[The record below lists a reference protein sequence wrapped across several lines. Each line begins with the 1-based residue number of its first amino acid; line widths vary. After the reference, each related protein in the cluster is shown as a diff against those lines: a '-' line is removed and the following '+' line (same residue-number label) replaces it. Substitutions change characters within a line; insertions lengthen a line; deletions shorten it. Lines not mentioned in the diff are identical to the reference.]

1 MQRGAARDN
10 GVGKNC
16 RHEIGS
22 LLRGAWRVGSRVGWE
37 VDRAWTHE
45 GSMRRPGK
53 HSRVLMDSLDSP
65 YLISDR

>member
-1 MQRGAARDN
+1 MQRVAARYN

-22 LLRGAWRVGSRVGWE
+22 LLRDAWRVGSRVGWE

-45 GSMRRPGK
+45 
-53 HSRVLMDSLDSP
+53 
-65 YLISDR
+65 